1 MMPESRTTTMA
12 EPMLLPPLPEQASVS
27 IVIPCRNEQGYIGR
41 CLRSIEQADQ
51 VPGRVTVVI
60 CDGLSEDGTRQ
71 EVEDFTTRLPWM
83 VMIDNVQR
91 TTPHALNLGLRFHA
105 SDVGII
111 LGAHSTIDKNFITGS
126 LEALR
131 RDLQVGCAGG
141 VIINQYEDVH
151 TRQIGSAMGHP
162 FGVGGAHFR
171 TGARTGYVD
180 TVAFGAYRREV
191 FERIGHFDE
200 KLVRNQDDEFNYRVN
215 QAGFRILLDP
225 AIRSTYFVRAS
236 FSRLY
241 RQYHQYGYWKVYVN
255 HKHRAVTTFRQ
266 VMPALL
272 VLSLFGGAP
281 LCIVFPHLRP
291 LYLIGTA
298 LYLGAALF
306 SASRAC
312 VTKSDLCGV
321 VRAFVTLHL
330 AYGMGYWRGILD
342 FILLRRGPDTRS
354 TRTSR

>member
-1 MMPESRTTTMA
+1 MA
-12 EPMLLPPLPEQASVS
+12 EPLSLAPLPEQASVS

-41 CLRSIEQADQ
+41 CLRSIEEADRG
-51 VPGRVTVVI
+51 PDRVMVVI

-71 EVEDFTTRLPWM
+71 EIEAFTTRLPWM
-83 VMIDNVQR
+83 VMVDNVQR
-91 TTPHALNLGLRFHA
+91 TTPHALNLGLRLHA

-111 LGAHSTIDKNFITGS
+111 LGAHSTIDKGFITGS
-126 LEALR
+126 MAALR
-131 RDLQVGCAGG
+131 RDLSVGCAGG
-141 VIINQYEDVH
+141 VIINQYEDVRS
-151 TRQIGSAMGHP
+151 RQIGSAMGDP

-171 TGARTGYVD
+171 TGARSGHVD

-200 KLVRNQDDEFNYRVN
+200 ALVRNQDDEFNYRVI

-236 FSRLY
+236 FPRLY

-255 HKHRAVTTFRQ
+255 LKHRAVTTLRQ
-266 VMPALL
+266 LVPALW
-272 VLSLFGGAP
+272 VLALFGGAA
-281 LCIVFPHLRP
+281 LCAIVPQLLP
-291 LYLIGTA
+291 LYFTGTA

-312 VTKSDLCGV
+312 VKKSDILGI
-321 VRAFVTLHL
+321 VRAFITLHL

-342 FILLRRGPDTRS
+342 FMLLRRGPDSRS